1 MFINYLGMGIPKKL
15 VYDDNTAVF
24 ALDSSVVQ
32 EVQELQTVFHTLLSC
47 I

>member
-1 MFINYLGMGIPKKL
+1 MFINYLGMGIPKNL

-24 ALDSSVVQ
+24 TLDTSVVQ
-32 EVQELQTVFHTLLSC
+32 EVQELRTAFHNLLSC